1 MKQSPLTDK
10 TKQRGDI
17 MLETLI
23 SMLLLTI
30 IGLGLIYTISR
41 VSVSQKDMNVHNLVV
56 SKLRAEL
63 QAGNTTYNQ
72 PIVIGVDTFIIKPH
86 DDEVSVEIGPEK
98 IPVDVTMHSFS
109 ATKQSD
115 PNYKI
120 CVGPASCD

>member
-17 MLETLI
+17 MLEALI

-72 PIVIGVDTFIIKPH
+72 PIVIGGDTFIIKLQP
-86 DDEVSVEIGPEK
+86 EKVTVEIGPEK

>member
-1 MKQSPLTDK
+1 MRQSRLIK
-10 TKQRGDI
+10 KNKQRGDI
-17 MLETLI
+17 LI
-23 SMLLLTI
+23 EALIGMLLLAI
-30 IGLGLIYTISR
+30 IGLGLVYIISR

-72 PIVIGVDTFIIKPH
+72 PIVIGGDSFNIKLHP
-86 DDEVSVEIGPEK
+86 EKVTVEICPEK
-98 IPVDVTMHSFS
+98 IPVDVTMHAFS

>member
-17 MLETLI
+17 MLEALI

-30 IGLGLIYTISR
+30 IGLGIIYTISR
-41 VSVSQKDMNVHNLVV
+41 VSVSQKDMNVHNLIV

-63 QAGNTTYNQ
+63 QAGNTIYNQ
-72 PIVIGVDTFIIKPH
+72 PIVIGDDKFIIKRH
-86 DDEVSVEIGPEK
+86 DEEVSVEIGPEK
-98 IPVDVTMHSFS
+98 IPVNVTMHSFS